1 MAGSRA
7 AASLIAVSLLLALA
21 LRLARRQQSSPI
33 ISLTPSIIIAD
44 QHRNSTPPPQLT
56 PFNRPLIQSP
66 PPDPPSSSPPSPPA
80 RPLPSW
86 SLELLKRGKPHQR
99 LCRKTTL
106 HERGQMLR
114 GNCKPIENAA
124 SCPLGLRHPLR
135 YRLSAVQSRR
145 HRHLWVEDKLQQPS
159 HVPDEAND
167 CFFAFVDP
175 ESAAFVV
182 STAPKAVRR
191 AGTLTASRV
200 GAWRL
205 LTLPKSTSPYAQPRR
220 ASRVPKLLPFRFFP
234 RCKYSLWIDGKL
246 RLLVPP
252 MELVQKYLIQP
263 RAQLSLQRNLKRDHI
278 DEEVRWI
285 EGTLS
290 EEPEKLSGLHA
301 VKSQWRFYRDEQ
313 EGSGNWS
320 DSSSSSAAAA
330 ASDDSEEEP
339 PPPSPWML
347 KTACAEGAMILTDL
361 QSPLARCALC
371 AWFNEWHRFS
381 ERDQL
386 AFSYVLH
393 MMGLTPPMLQNGA
406 TEPDEQVEG
415 GWVRKDRRQSHKGVY
430 LWPRHDHWNY
440 KRNKKRAAEARPYV
454 RYVGHGGCAQ
464 SKEDLKISPILAARR
479 KSRLASD

>member
-1 MAGSRA
+1 
-7 AASLIAVSLLLALA
+7 
-21 LRLARRQQSSPI
+21 
-33 ISLTPSIIIAD
+33 
-44 QHRNSTPPPQLT
+44 
-56 PFNRPLIQSP
+56 
-66 PPDPPSSSPPSPPA
+66 
-80 RPLPSW
+80 
-86 SLELLKRGKPHQR
+86 
-99 LCRKTTL
+99 
-106 HERGQMLR
+106 MLR
-114 GNCKPIENAA
+114 GNCNGQSKCGFMSRSGYDALAA
-124 SCPLGLRHPLR
+124 EST
-135 YRLSAVQSRR
+135 RLSKHCKVAVATAIFGSK
-145 HRHLWVEDKLQQPS
+145 DKLQQPS

-440 KRNKKRAAEARPYV
+440 KRNKKKGEQKRKPYV

-464 SKEDLKISPILAARR
+464 SKEDLKTKPNPGCEAK
-479 KSRLASD
+479 KSAGKRLE